1 MADQL
6 AGGKSVLVGNGDDL
20 VIDLG
25 VQYIGHKACADA
37 LNLVR
42 TGHALAQ
49 HGGGGRLDSHDLDGG
64 VLALE
69 ILAHAGHGAAG
80 ADTGHKN
87 IDLSIGVLPDLRAG
101 GALVCIRVG
110 RVHKLAGH
118 KAVGNLLGQLVRL
131 GDGTLHAL
139 GTVSQHQLG
148 AVGLHQLAA
157 LNAHRLGHDDDD
169 AVAAGSRHAGQTDA
183 GVAGGRLDDD
193 RARLEQALCLCVVDH
208 CLCDAVLDTAGR
220 IEVLELRQNLCFE
233 VLLLLD
239 MHQLQKRSVA
249 DQLVCGCVN
258 PAHDNFLLIYLVVIF
273 I

>member
-6 AGGKSVLVGNGDDL
+6 AGGKGVLVGNGDDL

-25 VQYIGHKACADA
+25 VQHIGHKACADA

-64 VLALE
+64 ILALE
-69 ILAHAGHGAAG
+69 ILTHAGHSAAG

-87 IDLSIGVLPDLRAG
+87 IDLSIGVLPDLGAG
-101 GALVCIRVG
+101 GALVGIGVG

-118 KAVGNLLGQLVRL
+118 KAVGDLLGQLVRL
-131 GDGTLHAL
+131 GNGALHAL
-139 GTVSQHQLG
+139 GAVRQHQLG

-157 LNAHRLGHDDDD
+157 FHAHRLRHDDDD

-183 GVAGGRLDDD
+183 GVAGGRLNND
-193 RARLEQALCLCVVDH
+193 RAGLQLAGGLGIVDH
-208 CLCDAVLDTAGR
+208 RLGDAVLDGTGGVEILQLAKDLG
-220 IEVLELRQNLCFE
+220 LQALGG
-233 VLLLLD
+233 LD
-239 MHQLQKRSVA
+239 MRKLQQGRAA
-249 DQLVCGCVN
+249 DQLVSGSVDL
-258 PAHDNFLLIYLVVIF
+258 AHDRFLHHHFCL
-273 I
+273 